1 MRISDWS
8 SDVCSSDRGEVV
20 LMDCGTTVHGYQ
32 PDISRRFVYGKAS
45 ARHRQVWDQMR
56 KGQDVA
62 FAPAKLGTPAGKVDD
77 AVRPYYEPLSWG
89 PGHTLHGTLNR
100 TRHGT
105 GPARDKTRNG
115 NEACGENG

>member
-32 PDISRRFVYGKAS
+32 SDISRSFVYGKAS
-45 ARHRQVWDQMR
+45 ARQRQVWDQMR

-62 FAPAKLGTPAGKVDD
+62 LAAAKLGTPAGKVDD
-77 AVRPYYEPLSWG
+77 AVRAYYESLEIGRASC
-89 PGHTLHGTLNR
+89 R
-100 TRHGT
+100 
-105 GPARDKTRNG
+105 
-115 NEACGENG
+115 ESVCQYV